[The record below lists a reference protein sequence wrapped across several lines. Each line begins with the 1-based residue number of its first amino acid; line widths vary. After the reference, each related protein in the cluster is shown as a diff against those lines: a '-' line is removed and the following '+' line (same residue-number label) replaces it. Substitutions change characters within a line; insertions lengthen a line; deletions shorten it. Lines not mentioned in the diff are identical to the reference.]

1 MKAKRIKKMSKR
13 TIRFGSRKSELA
25 AIQARI
31 VMDAVARAHPEL
43 AVELVA
49 METSGDRD
57 MKPFSEASDKFGIK
71 GLFTQEI
78 EEALRSGAIDVA
90 VHSLKDMPVNAASAL
105 PIVACPKRGDPRD
118 ALVLPAGRALLE
130 QGGVVG
136 CSSARRRLQLAA
148 LLPGVSAAPVR
159 GNVNTRL
166 RKLDGGDFSA
176 LVLAAAGLRRLGLG
190 KRISR
195 FFEPCEMVPAPGQ
208 GIIACQGRAGG
219 DYYYLDALRDRDT
232 ELCGEVERAFSAEL
246 GGGCTAPVGAFAE
259 ISGKEIKI
267 IGFCCG
273 DGGARRASI
282 SGRAREGVKLAVA
295 LARKLSGREGA

>member
-1 MKAKRIKKMSKR
+1 MDKR

-25 AIQARI
+25 VIQTRI

-49 METSGDRD
+49 METSGDRN

-90 VHSLKDMPVNAASAL
+90 VHSLKDMPVKTDPEL

-118 ALVLPAGRALLE
+118 AFILPAGRTSFE
-130 QGGVVG
+130 RGVVG

-166 RKLDGGDFSA
+166 RKLDDGDFSA

-195 FFEPCEMVPAPGQ
+195 FFDPCEMVPAPGQ

-259 ISGKEIKI
+259 ISGREIKI
-267 IGFCCG
+267 IGFCCSE
-273 DGGARRASI
+273 GGVCSASI
-282 SGRAREGVKLAVA
+282 SGRACEGVKLAVA